1 MKYFSHQLRDCQENG
16 TSIIIPIPDNDRYT
30 IKGPP
35 ITGPF
40 EIEIE
45 NIIVCTKYKKIC
57 SSIVCKEERMKSEK
71 SKEEILE
78 KYIVKPDD
86 ERGVVS
92 CYKLVHFDDALKA
105 MEEYCEELK
114 EKS

>member
-1 MKYFSHQLRDCQENG
+1 
-16 TSIIIPIPDNDRYT
+16 
-30 IKGPP
+30 
-35 ITGPF
+35 
-40 EIEIE
+40 
-45 NIIVCTKYKKIC
+45 
-57 SSIVCKEERMKSEK
+57 MKSEK